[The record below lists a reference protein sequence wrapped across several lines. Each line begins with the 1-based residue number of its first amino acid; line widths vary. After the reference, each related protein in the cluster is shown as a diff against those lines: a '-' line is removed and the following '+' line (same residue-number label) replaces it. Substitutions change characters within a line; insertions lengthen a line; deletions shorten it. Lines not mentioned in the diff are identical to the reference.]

1 MRKRPKLRPRKKLP
15 KKKLQRRKSP
25 MMTMTV
31 QMIPTKKMNPL
42 PKSPRTKKKK
52 KWKSMMRKM
61 KTNQC
66 KSKVTRTKVLKVLLD
81 EAGVVVAIAEE
92 VCKFLFQLYFFPN
105 HLKLFRVLIMEEV
118 ENLDLIIY
126 MLKIFRSWRGPWKR

>member
-1 MRKRPKLRPRKKLP
+1 MRKSKRPKLRPRKKLP

-81 EAGVVVAIAEE
+81 EAEVVVAIAEE
-92 VCKFLFQLYFFPN
+92 VCKFLFQLCFFTN
-105 HLKLFRVLIMEEV
+105 HLKLFRVSILI
-118 ENLDLIIY
+118 
-126 MLKIFRSWRGPWKR
+126 